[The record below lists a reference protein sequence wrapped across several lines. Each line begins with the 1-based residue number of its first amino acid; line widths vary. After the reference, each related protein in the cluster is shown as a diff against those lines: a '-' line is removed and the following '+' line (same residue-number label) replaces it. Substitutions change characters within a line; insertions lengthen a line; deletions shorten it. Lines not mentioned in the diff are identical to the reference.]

1 MSDTYGDLVH
11 GIVTC
16 RMGEEVAMN
25 MVRHAARRFADAAFT
40 DDDAVVILAAQGV
53 TWDNVCQMN
62 S

>member
-1 MSDTYGDLVH
+1 MSDTYGNLVH

-16 RMGEEVAMN
+16 RMGEETAMR
-25 MVRHAARRFADAAFT
+25 MIRRAASRFSYDVT
-40 DDDAVVILAAQGV
+40 DDNAVVILADQGV